1 MYIYTHYI
9 FIYYITMLTIY
20 IYLYTNIIYIYIHIT
35 STSLMNSPYVL
46 QKLRGRH
53 LRSLQ
58 RCQGGPAAATRD
70 GGITE
75 GGADGKVIWVWV
87 NTY

>member
-1 MYIYTHYI
+1 
-9 FIYYITMLTIY
+9 
-20 IYLYTNIIYIYIHIT
+20 
-35 STSLMNSPYVL
+35 MNPPYVL